1 MRGSKKAGPVKKRI
15 MRGGGTAAK
24 KAGPVKKLRGGGMTT
39 KKMRSGGRN
48 LRDEEARVIGVQDN
62 AADEMRRVK
71 ARRPHDAAERRDKK
85 SQESRVGSRERNA
98 RDEMTRL
105 RGEAVGMGMKT
116 GGKTVKKFMG
126 GGMDAGINASLGRMN
141 SGINKRVAA
150 MPKQGAPSL
159 RRRGPMPSV
168 SAEKSGARA
177 GLAAQE
183 AARRA
188 ATGRAKGGK
197 TVKKMA
203 TGSQTKSDRQDES
216 LGMRDGKES
225 TKTQSYT
232 SRRNE
237 SNATRRSTPRAP
249 APKPSSAR
257 QMSML
262 IPQHKRMAMGEN
274 VLTGKMINKADG
286 GKIERTKAPNRAPAT
301 TGVNLN
307 MGAPKTRR
315 TTARGMGAATR
326 GGNFTENT

>member
-1 MRGSKKAGPVKKRI
+1 MNRR
-15 MRGGGTAAK
+15 
-24 KAGPVKKLRGGGMTT
+24 
-39 KKMRSGGRN
+39 RN

-105 RGEAVGMGMKT
+105 RGKAVGMGMKT
-116 GGKTVKKFMG
+116 GGKTVKK
-126 GGMDAGINASLGRMN
+126 
-141 SGINKRVAA
+141 KV
-150 MPKQGAPSL
+150 
-159 RRRGPMPSV
+159 
-168 SAEKSGARA
+168 
-177 GLAAQE
+177 
-183 AARRA
+183 
-188 ATGRAKGGK
+188 GGK
-197 TVKKMA
+197 T
-203 TGSQTKSDRQDES
+203 R
-216 LGMRDGKES
+216 
-225 TKTQSYT
+225 
-232 SRRNE
+232 
-237 SNATRRSTPRAP
+237 PRAP

-286 GKIERTKAPNRAPAT
+286 GQMQRTKTPKRPYAT